1 MLRSTSFGHGPRK
14 NDHKILAVALKFRQE
29 KTNTSVVFVTKD
41 VNLRV
46 KADALGINSVDYEP
60 SRVSIDELYT
70 GMITMDVPSDVV
82 DKFLLDKRL
91 PVQQPELFANSY
103 VTLKD
108 QKDPEHFAT
117 ARFMAGVNELVP
129 LKTPP
134 QGVWGIKPRNAE
146 QACIMDAL
154 LDDELAL
161 VSLVGKAG
169 TEKP

>member
-1 MLRSTSFGHGPRK
+1 VVVVPITVLEEMDRFKKDLTEIGRNARHFSRYLDEIRKRGSLTNGVEIGKKGTLIVDLFRDAEKYLPSDMAHEK

-108 QKDPEHFAT
+108 QKDY
-117 ARFMAGVNELVP
+117 
-129 LKTPP
+129 
-134 QGVWGIKPRNAE
+134 
-146 QACIMDAL
+146 
-154 LDDELAL
+154 
-161 VSLVGKAG
+161 
-169 TEKP
+169 